1 MYVPSD
7 KKALLKLMQDTIDV
21 CCHSMGQRQ
30 AMYRQYRTWIET
42 GRSNGN
48 KSLHNTLYAHEDRL
62 QSYLFSP
69 AELRFTIDFENH
81 YPKATLLQAEV
92 AARVLTR
99 EWERNNIDIT
109 FAEGVKLGLDYGAC
123 IIKAL
128 ARKDYDENGEA
139 YLRKIDS
146 RLVPPWH
153 FGVYDENE
161 TNLGEQEA
169 LCEIA
174 YMTLPQVWRRI
185 AHLPDAEKLYTRIKA
200 NSTANTGTDG
210 VGSYFHQILSTSQLQ
225 TDISNMTSPLPGGIV
240 SLSNNASDV
249 IVDADRGA
257 DVVKFY
263 ELTLWDDEAADWVTC
278 QMFEPDII
286 VAPLYKKTNL
296 YCPETLPYGI
306 IQPNA
311 TPGYLWG
318 RSEIIDLTEP
328 QGLLSEWLD
337 DLRRLMGVQFD
348 KLLVFI
354 GQNGITD
361 EMYDQFRG
369 AGYMGLDQG
378 SSVND
383 LTPKL
388 PPEAMQCI
396 KMIKEFMEETNGFA
410 NILSGQGEAG
420 VRAGNHANTLLKTA
434 SPRMRDRAI
443 LVERQCAAFGDNVLA
458 GLEAKNSKLYW
469 TDPADGEQSE
479 FYLSQLPDDRRV
491 TVDSHSSSPIYEDD
505 HKALVAEL
513 AKLQVIEG
521 DSILDLLPVPMK
533 DLLKSRWKEKKQ
545 REAQMLQQH
554 PELLEHQGKKKK

>member
-7 KKALLKLMQDTIDV
+7 KKDLLKVIQDTIDI

-30 AMYRQYRTWIET
+30 SMYRQYRQWIET
-42 GRSNGN
+42 GRANGG

-69 AELRFTIDFENH
+69 SDLRFTIDFENA
-81 YPKATLLQAEV
+81 YPKNILLQADV

-109 FAEGVKLGLDYGAC
+109 FAEGVKLSLDYGAC

-128 ARKDYDENGEA
+128 ARKTYDVNGDPCLA
-139 YLRKIDS
+139 KIDA
-146 RLVPPWH
+146 RLVPPWR

-161 TNLGEQEA
+161 TTLSEQEA
-169 LCEIA
+169 MCEVA

-185 AHLPDAEKLYTRIKA
+185 SHLPDAKALYTRIKA
-200 NSTANTGTDG
+200 NATANTGTEG

-225 TDISNMTSPLPGGIV
+225 TDITSSTSPLPGGIV

-263 ELTLWDDEAADWVTC
+263 ELTLWDDEAGDWVTC
-278 QMFEPDII
+278 QMFEPDIL
-286 VAPLYKKTNL
+286 VAPLLKRTNL
-296 YCPETLPYGI
+296 YCPETLPYTL
-306 IQPNA
+306 IQANT
-311 TPGYLWG
+311 TPGYIWG

-328 QGLLSEWLD
+328 QGLLSTWLD

-348 KLLVFI
+348 KLLAFV

-361 EMYDQFRG
+361 EIYDQFRG
-369 AGYMGLDQG
+369 AGYINLDQG

-396 KMIKEFMEETNGFA
+396 EMIIGFMEDTNGFG
-410 NILSGQGEAG
+410 NILSGQGEPG
-420 VRAGNHANTLLKTA
+420 VRAGNHANMLMKTA
-434 SPRMRDRAI
+434 SPRMRDRAMLI
-443 LVERQCAAFGDNVLA
+443 ERQCATFGDVILA
-458 GLEAKNSKLYW
+458 GLEAKNAKLYW
-469 TDPADGEQSE
+469 TDPADGDDAE
-479 FYLSQLPDDRRV
+479 FYLSQLPEDRRAC
-491 TVDSHSSSPIYEDD
+491 VDSHSSSPIYEDD
-505 HKALVAEL
+505 HRALVGEL
-513 AKLQVIEG
+513 MKLGVIQG
-521 DSILDLLPVPMK
+521 DSVLDLLPVPMK
-533 DLLKSRWKEKKQ
+533 DLLKTRLKDKQ
-545 REAQMLQQH
+545 LHDAQMVQQH
-554 PELLEHQGKKKK
+554 PELLTKGKKK